1 MRHKE
6 IQAPQAGFVD
16 YPNAVAF
23 MYSRQPVIV
32 QCGLATYAASVT
44 VKCDTNDGA
53 SYTETRRLYQGR
65 AEFDISRIMQ
75 ILAPG
80 PDRLLERLNGA
91 TDAPM
96 CEVFS
101 LTVEVEGVTV
111 LDVQGDI
118 QAMYGAL
125 DAGEAYGGAI
135 TRKLYRN
142 YPQTIPVWNTR
153 NGLYNFRIGPRTFTP
168 TYSDSPAL
176 CRAVTLANVPWLD
189 VEIGPGTP
197 EYPLEPMQDSGSSG
211 SSGRSGSGG
220 GTAAASAIGGLILR
234 DGVPVEGSASL
245 RYRLQDGVEYEAE
258 ARAVTFIPDA
268 SPKGRGVYLRW
279 LSRTGEVLYW
289 LFDRQARETVATVA
303 ETFRRHYEGDPA
315 TPTGDAF
322 RNEDKCSYEEARRL
336 TISAKELSAEQFDD
350 LCSLLT
356 SPVVDM
362 YYEPEAHTG
371 YAQTG
376 DFWMRVN
383 VEAGTQSR
391 RSDRSTP
398 KLHTFEASIILP
410 RRNTVQL

>member
-16 YPNAVAF
+16 YPNTVAF

-44 VKCDTNDGA
+44 VTCDTNGGA

-80 PDRLLERLNGA
+80 PDRLLERMNGT

-101 LTVEVEGVTV
+101 LAVVVEGVTV
-111 LDVQGDI
+111 LDLQKDI

-125 DAGEAYGGAI
+125 DAGEAYGGAV
-135 TRKLYRN
+135 TRKLYRH
-142 YPQTIPVWNTR
+142 YPQTLPVWRTFY
-153 NGLYNFRIGPRTFTP
+153 GQYYFRIGPQTFTP
-168 TYSDSPAL
+168 TSSAGPEL
-176 CRAVTLANVPWLD
+176 CHAVTLADVPWLE
-189 VEIGPGTP
+189 VTPGPESPGL
-197 EYPLEPMQDSGSSG
+197 PLEPVQDLDSSV
-211 SSGRSGSGG
+211 SAGSGD
-220 GTAAASAIGGLILR
+220 GTAAASATGGLLLS
-234 DGVPVEGSASL
+234 DGVPVYGAASL
-245 RYRLQDGVEYEAE
+245 RYSLQDGKEYVAG
-258 ARAVTFIPDA
+258 ARTIKFLPDT
-268 SPKGRGVYLRW
+268 SPRGCGVYLRW

-289 LFDRQARETVATVA
+289 LFDRQDLETVATVA

-336 TISAKELSAEQFDD
+336 TISAKDLSAEQFDD

-391 RSDRSTP
+391 RNSRGTP
-398 KLHTFEASIILP
+398 KLHTFEASLVLP

>member
-23 MYSRQPVIV
+23 MYSRQPVVV
-32 QCGLATYAASVT
+32 QCGSATYPVRVT
-44 VKCDTNDGA
+44 VKCDTNGGA

-65 AEFDISRIMQ
+65 AEFDISRVMQ

-80 PDRLLERLNGA
+80 PDGLLERLNDA

-142 YPQTIPVWNTR
+142 YPQTLPVWRTR
-153 NGLYNFRIGPRTFTP
+153 NGLYNFRIGSQTFTP

-176 CRAVTLANVPWLD
+176 CRAVALAVPWLD
-189 VEIGPGTP
+189 IEIGPGTP
-197 EYPLEPMQDSGSSG
+197 EYPLYPAQDSGSSG
-211 SSGRSGSGG
+211 TGG
-220 GTAAASAIGGLILR
+220 GTAPASVTGGLILR

-245 RYRLQDGVEYEAE
+245 RYSLQDGREYEVE
-258 ARAVTFIPDA
+258 ARAVKFIPDA
-268 SPKGRGVYLRW
+268 SPKGCGVYLRW

-315 TPTGDAF
+315 TPSGGSF
-322 RNEDKCSYEEARRL
+322 RNEDKCSYEEARRV
-336 TISAKELSAEQFDD
+336 TVSAKDLTPEQFDD

-362 YYEPEAHTG
+362 YHEPEAHTG
-371 YAQTG
+371 YVQTG
-376 DFWMRVN
+376 DHWVRVN
-383 VEAGTQSR
+383 VEAGTQTR
-391 RSDRSTP
+391 RGSRSTP
-398 KLHTFEASIILP
+398 KLHTFEASLVLP